1 MTAVHNLPAVLA
13 PVGNA
18 EQKYDGLEQMHEY
31 GLTKE
36 IIRIAENAARNE
48 GAYKISR
55 ISLVVGENAGILP
68 DSIQMYFDFISK
80 GTLAEGATLQL
91 SIVPVRMCCPHCG
104 KHFERPLFSFA
115 CPDCGTLGHPMEA
128 GNEFYVESLELEI

>member
-1 MTAVHNLPAVLA
+1 MPF
-13 PVGNA
+13 GNA
-18 EQKYDGLEQMHEY
+18 ELKYDGFKNMHEY

-36 IIRIAENAARNE
+36 IIRIAESAARRE
-48 GAYKISR
+48 GAHKISR

-68 DSIQMYFDFISK
+68 DSIQMYFDFIAK

-91 SIVPVRMCCPHCG
+91 RMVPVRMRCPRCD
-104 KHFERPLFSFA
+104 KDFERPLFSFA
-115 CPDCGTLGHPMEA
+115 CPDCGALGHPTET